1 MPKNL
6 LQDMVKVKHASRE
19 KQIFSEEVRYEKIL
33 RTKNKEKKPRR
44 YKLWLIA
51 LVSLTFFIF
60 AVSHLFSKVV
70 VTVNP
75 KIKDVVLNENL
86 SASKDGS
93 AETLPF
99 DSIIISGEESK
110 MVQTTEEKEVSLK
123 AEGVVVIYNAFG
135 SAPQML
141 SVDTRLIGSNNKTY
155 KTKKQIFVPGMK
167 NSIPGSIEVGI
178 YGAGAGEEYNSG
190 PLDFTI
196 FGFKGTPKYSKFYAR
211 SKGEITGGLKG
222 KFPFIPENQKASI
235 LSDMKKALQAQLFK
249 KATDQIPNELVL
261 FENAIFLDIDDN
273 NIDFSSSKNN
283 TLPMK
288 LKGTLYG
295 LLFNIDKLTKKIAEN
310 NIEGYDGSPIIIP
323 NIKNLTFSLSAE
335 QAGLLGKKDVSFG
348 DFKNINFN
356 LSGSAKI
363 VWKVDENKLIA
374 DLLGQSKKNFKQILL
389 RYPYINSANLVISP
403 FWKIYLPDKTKNLQV
418 IVNYPK

>member
-1 MPKNL
+1 
-6 LQDMVKVKHASRE
+6 
-19 KQIFSEEVRYEKIL
+19 
-33 RTKNKEKKPRR
+33 
-44 YKLWLIA
+44 
-51 LVSLTFFIF
+51 
-60 AVSHLFSKVV
+60 
-70 VTVNP
+70 
-75 KIKDVVLNENL
+75 
-86 SASKDGS
+86 
-93 AETLPF
+93 
-99 DSIIISGEESK
+99 
-110 MVQTTEEKEVSLK
+110 
-123 AEGVVVIYNAFG
+123 
-135 SAPQML
+135 
-141 SVDTRLIGSNNKTY
+141 
-155 KTKKQIFVPGMK
+155 
-167 NSIPGSIEVGI
+167 
-178 YGAGAGEEYNSG
+178 
-190 PLDFTI
+190 
-196 FGFKGTPKYSKFYAR
+196 
-211 SKGEITGGLKG
+211 
-222 KFPFIPENQKASI
+222 
-235 LSDMKKALQAQLFK
+235 MKKALQAQLFK